1 MTTPRPRL
9 LWLFLLAALPLSMPA
24 LLLPTGW
31 LSADA
36 EVLCWRTGIGF
47 NLVMFGVAL
56 WDLWRSVGLSGLEVV
71 REVPPVMSVGAR
83 NSISVWLTNRG
94 SSAVDVEIED
104 TVPQPSLLDDL
115 PLALR
120 VEPQSSVEGHYHL
133 VPQRRGAHE
142 FGEIYLRTKSRLGLW
157 SFLETRGQPQPVKVF
172 PDIQSVSRME
182 LLLRNNRLT
191 ELGIRRS
198 LLRERGSEFERLREY
213 RRGDEPRAIDWKAT
227 SRQRQLISREYTIE
241 KNQTVIVVVD
251 SGSSMCN
258 EDSGI
263 RHFDRALNSAMVFSY
278 LALRQGDSVGLMVG
292 SNRLERWI
300 RPMHGSNAIQGLI
313 RASYDVEASHF
324 ATDYG
329 LIADQIRQRVR
340 KRSLI
345 MLLTHAM
352 DELHLES
359 ALKPLLGL
367 TPPHLVLVAC
377 LRNVPLDER
386 GRATPRSAVEAVQ
399 IGAANEFLL
408 QQSRGISQLNAAGIR
423 TLDVLPKELTGELV
437 GQYLEIKARHLL

>member
-1 MTTPRPRL
+1 MTPRLRL
-9 LWLFLLAALPLSMPA
+9 LWLFLVAALPLSVPA

-31 LSADA
+31 LSAGA
-36 EVLCWRTGIGF
+36 ETMLWQMGLGI
-47 NLVMFGVAL
+47 NLAVFAL
-56 WDLWRSVGLSGLEVV
+56 AVWDLWSSPGLAELEVA
-71 REVPPVMSVGAR
+71 REIPPVMSVGAR
-83 NSISVWLTNRG
+83 NAICVWMINRG
-94 SSAVDVEIED
+94 STAMDVELED
-104 TVPQPSLLDDL
+104 TVPQPSSVEDL
-115 PLALR
+115 PLKLR
-120 VEPQSSVEGHYHL
+120 LEPQSSAERHYHL

-142 FGEIYLRTKSRLGLW
+142 FGRLYLRTNSRLGLW
-157 SFLETRGQPQPVKVF
+157 TFQESRGQPQPVKVF

-182 LLLRNNRLT
+182 QLLRNNRLT

-213 RRGDEPRAIDWKAT
+213 RRGDEPRSIDWKAT
-227 SRQRQLISREYTIE
+227 ARQRQLISREYTIE

-258 EDSGI
+258 EDGGI

-278 LALRQGDSVGLMVG
+278 LALRQGDSVGLLVG
-292 SNRLERWI
+292 SNRLERWV
-300 RPMHGSNAIQGLI
+300 RPMHGANAIQGLI
-313 RASYDVEASHF
+313 RASYDLEASHF

-329 LIADQIRQRVR
+329 LIVDQIRQRVR

-359 ALKPLLGL
+359 ALKPLRGL

-377 LRNVPLDER
+377 LRSVPLDDR
-386 GRATPRSAVEAVQ
+386 GRAIPGSPLEAVQ

-408 QQSRGISQLNAAGIR
+408 QQSRGIAQLNSAGIR
-423 TLDVLPKELTGELV
+423 ALDVLPKELTGELV